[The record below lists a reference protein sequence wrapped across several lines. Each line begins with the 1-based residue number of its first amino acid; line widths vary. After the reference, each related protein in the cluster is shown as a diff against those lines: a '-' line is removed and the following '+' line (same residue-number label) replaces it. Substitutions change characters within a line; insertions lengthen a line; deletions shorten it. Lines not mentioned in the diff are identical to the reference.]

1 MTPLEEMIAFNELMK
16 DLIKHE
22 DVSARILDIKYI
34 KDVLKELQRQDG
46 IEVQVVIPT
55 KDGNVNF
62 NDLFG
67 DTEPEEKK
75 SEEEVK
81 KEIKEKVQEIIATKE
96 KEKADDEYTIS
107 LSFNELK
114 ALYKIFFG
122 NFSSILKSQKLRKAI
137 MSTAF
142 KVHKAYADAT

>member
-16 DLIKHE
+16 NLIKHE
-22 DVSARILDIKYI
+22 DVSAKISDIQYF

-46 IEVQVVIPT
+46 IEVQLVIPT

-67 DTEPEEKK
+67 DTDTEEKK
-75 SEEEVK
+75 SEEEIR
-81 KEIKEKVQEIIATKE
+81 KEIKEKVQEVIATKE

-107 LSFNELK
+107 LSFGRNSLAIWTAASRYPPVLSRRSMTRFEKLSCCSC
-114 ALYKIFFG
+114 AREAR
-122 NFSSILKSQKLRKAI
+122 NSS
-137 MSTAF
+137 
-142 KVHKAYADAT
+142 